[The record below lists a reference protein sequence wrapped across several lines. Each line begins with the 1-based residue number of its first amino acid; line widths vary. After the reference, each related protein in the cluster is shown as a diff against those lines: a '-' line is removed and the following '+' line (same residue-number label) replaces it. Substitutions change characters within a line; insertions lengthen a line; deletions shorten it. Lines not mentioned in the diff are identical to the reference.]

1 MGSAHPSWWRV
12 AFLVWTG
19 FVWVGR
25 VRNAL
30 GDGTL
35 DGADRW
41 GPLLLACSFL
51 LPSAVLAVWTIAEW
65 RGGAT
70 VGRRSASSWLLLALV
85 AWTTIVWFV
94 RAADIAFAGDRE
106 PAFVAVHVVL
116 AVVSITLGLLA
127 VRGDRRSVAGRS

>member
-1 MGSAHPSWWRV
+1 MGSAHPPPGRV
-12 AFLVWTG
+12 AFLAWTG

-70 VGRRSASSWLLLALV
+70 VGRRSASSRLLLALV

>member
-1 MGSAHPSWWRV
+1 VGSVRPSWWRV
-12 AFLVWTG
+12 AFLAWTG
-19 FVWVGR
+19 FVWIGR

-30 GDGTL
+30 GDQTL

-51 LPSAVLAVWTIAEW
+51 LPAAVLAVWTVGEW

-70 VGRRSASSWLLLALV
+70 VGRRSASSRLLLVLV
-85 AWTTIVWFV
+85 AWTTVVWVV
-94 RAADIAFAGDRE
+94 RATDKAFGGDRE

-116 AVVSITLGLLA
+116 AVISITLGLLA
-127 VRGDRRSVAGRS
+127 LRGDRRSPAGRL

>member
-1 MGSAHPSWWRV
+1 V
-12 AFLVWTG
+12 AFLAWTG

-70 VGRRSASSWLLLALV
+70 VGRRSASSRLLL
-85 AWTTIVWFV
+85 TTIVWFV